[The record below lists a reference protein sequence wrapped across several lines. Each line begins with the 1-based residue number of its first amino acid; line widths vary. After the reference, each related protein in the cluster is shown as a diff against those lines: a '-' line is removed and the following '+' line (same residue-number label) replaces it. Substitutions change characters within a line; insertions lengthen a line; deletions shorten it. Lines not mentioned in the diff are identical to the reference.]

1 MCFQERF
8 TKPERSV
15 RLITF
20 CWHGRVK
27 HNQKAA
33 FICHIR
39 EANLQAY
46 TQTLIHRLDKLNRQR
61 IERALALMDLQSQRV
76 FHLIPALFQFNHPL
90 IPGYF
95 SADTPFGIHLFEANP
110 IQQQFI
116 DDAQLTL
123 GEPLTPTDNPAIL
136 GLYTM
141 GSTSS
146 IGQST
151 SSDLDIWVCV
161 SAHMSCEARDNLSS
175 KCLLITDWAKS
186 QGVEANFFIMN
197 EERFRHNHSEA
208 LSGENCGSSQ
218 HLLLLDE
225 FYRSAVRLA
234 GKRLLWQIVPP
245 EMEEC
250 YDEYVHELCSN
261 GYLNCTE
268 WIDFGKLNRIPAEEY
283 FGANLWQL
291 YKSIDS
297 PYKSVLK
304 AILLEAYSWEYPHT
318 QLLSIDSKRRF
329 FADEPDLYGM
339 DSYYQ
344 MLEKVTRY
352 LVRIGDST
360 RLDLVR
366 RCFYLKTHEKLS
378 REPGVGSMPWRR
390 EALRELTSEWQ
401 WSADLIAELDNRRH
415 WKVEQV
421 KVVHHAL
428 LDALML
434 SYRNLIQFARRN
446 DITSAIS
453 PQDISILARK
463 LYAAFEVLPGKVT
476 LLNPQISPDLHEPDL
491 SFIEVCA
498 GRTNKPGWYLYKQP
512 LQAQRLIGQPYLEH
526 NEYLSKLVA
535 WAFFNGLITESTRLH
550 AVVRE
555 AQLDIDK
562 FYQMVSDL
570 RNTFSLRKRRPTM
583 QALANPCEISQLAM
597 FINFE
602 HDPTS
607 ELSGKALKVDLKN
620 IDIFSFGAEQKCL
633 VGSVDLVYRNSW
645 QEVRTLHFEG
655 QTAMLDA
662 LKTVLGKM
670 HQDALPPESV
680 DVFCYSKN
688 LRGVMRNLVY
698 QLLAEC
704 IDLRLKPMEQEKRR
718 RFKAL
723 RMGDQMYGLFFERRG
738 VSVQKLEN
746 SVDFYRSISTN
757 KLKGSPLLMLDRD
770 QDYPL
775 PAVVDSFASEGLV
788 QFFFEDTEKG
798 FNIYV
803 LDEANRVEVYHQFNG
818 EKDEMV
824 ASVNSFYTSMLDDS
838 NKLGAK
844 SINFNLPQYYQII
857 HPEEGETYVV
867 PYRNDNA
874 VYSKPSQVVN
884 A

>member
-1 MCFQERF
+1 M
-8 TKPERSV
+8 
-15 RLITF
+15 
-20 CWHGRVK
+20 
-27 HNQKAA
+27 
-33 FICHIR
+33 
-39 EANLQAY
+39 QAY
-46 TQTLIHRLDKLNRQR
+46 TQTLIQRLDKLNRQR
-61 IERALALMDLQSQRV
+61 IQRALALMDLQSQRV
-76 FHLIPALFQFNHPL
+76 FHLIPALFHYNHPL

-95 SADTPFGIHLFEANP
+95 SYEVPHGIQCFELNDV
-110 IQQQFI
+110 QQQFVS
-116 DDAQLTL
+116 DAELTL
-123 GEPLTPTDNPAIL
+123 NQPLKTTEHPEIL

-161 SAHMSCEARDNLSS
+161 SSLMGCEARERLTN

-186 QGVEANFFIMN
+186 QGVEANFFLMD
-197 EERFRHNHSEA
+197 EQRFRSKQSEEMT
-208 LSGENCGSSQ
+208 GENCGSSQ
-218 HLLLLDE
+218 HMLLLDE

-250 YDEYVHELCSN
+250 YDEYVTQLCSKS
-261 GYLNCTE
+261 YIDCSE
-268 WIDFGKLNRIPAEEY
+268 WIDFGQLNHIPAEEY

-297 PYKSVLK
+297 PYKSVMK
-304 AILLEAYSWEYPHT
+304 AILLEAYSWEYPQT
-318 QLLSIDSKRRF
+318 QLLSVDSKRRF
-329 FADEPDLYGM
+329 FAHDPDLYSM
-339 DSYYQ
+339 DSYYL

-352 LVRIGDST
+352 LERIGDDT

-378 REPGVGSMPWRR
+378 REPGVGSVEWRR
-390 EALRELTSEWQ
+390 EALGELTQQ
-401 WSADLIAELDNRRH
+401 WGWSRSVIEELDNRRH

-421 KVVHHAL
+421 KVVHHSL

-491 SFIEVCA
+491 TFIEVSK
-498 GRTNKPGWYLYKQP
+498 GRTNKAGWYLYKQP
-512 LQAQRLIGQPYLEH
+512 IEAHRIIGQPYLEH

-535 WAFFNGLITESTRLH
+535 WSFFNGMITESTRLH
-550 AVVRE
+550 SVVRG
-555 AQLDIDK
+555 AHLDIDK

-583 QALANPCEISQLAM
+583 QALASPCEISQLAM

-602 HDPTS
+602 NDPTAD
-607 ELSGKALKVDLKN
+607 LSGKSLKVDLKN
-620 IDIFSFGAEQKCL
+620 ADIFSFGAEQKCL

-645 QEVRTLHFEG
+645 QEVRTLHFKGE
-655 QTAMLDA
+655 TAMMDA

-704 IDLRLKPMEQEKRR
+704 IDLRLKPVEQEKRR

-723 RMGDQMYGLFFERRG
+723 RIGDQMYGLFFERRG

-770 QDYPL
+770 EDYQL
-775 PAVVDSFASEGLV
+775 PDVVDGFASEGLV

-803 LDEANRVEVYHQFNG
+803 LDENNRVEVYHQFNG
-818 EKDEMV
+818 EKDEMI
-824 ASVNSFYTSMLDDS
+824 ASVNSFYTSVRDDNELAS
-838 NKLGAK
+838 QL
-844 SINFNLPQYYQII
+844 INFNLPQYYQIV
-857 HPEEGETYVV
+857 HPVEGETYVV
-867 PYRNDNA
+867 PYRNDSSLYSRPSKA
-874 VYSKPSQVVN
+874 VN
-884 A
+884 G

>member
-1 MCFQERF
+1 M
-8 TKPERSV
+8 
-15 RLITF
+15 
-20 CWHGRVK
+20 
-27 HNQKAA
+27 
-33 FICHIR
+33 
-39 EANLQAY
+39 QAY
-46 TQTLIHRLDKLNRQR
+46 TQKIIQRLDNLNQQR
-61 IERALALMDLQSQRV
+61 VDRALALMDSQSQQV
-76 FHLIPALFQFNHPL
+76 FHLIPALLNYNHPV
-90 IPGYF
+90 IPGYYD
-95 SADTPFGIHLFEANP
+95 ADVPFGVHGLALNS

-116 DDAQLTL
+116 DDIQLAI
-123 GEPLTPTDNPAIL
+123 GQPLKTAEKPAIL

-151 SSDLDIWVCV
+151 SSDLDIWVCI
-161 SAHMSCEARDNLSS
+161 SPDMDCDERELLTN
-175 KCLLITDWAKS
+175 KCLLITDWAQS
-186 QGVEANFFIMN
+186 QGVEANFFLMD
-197 EERFRHNHSEA
+197 EERFRSNHSEEMT
-208 LSGENCGSSQ
+208 GDNCGSSQ

-225 FYRSAVRLA
+225 FYRSAVRIA
-234 GKRLLWQIVPP
+234 GQRLLWQIVPP

-250 YDEYVHELCSN
+250 YDEYVSQLCSD
-261 GYLNCTE
+261 GYIDCSE

-283 FGANLWQL
+283 FGSNLWQL

-318 QLLSIDSKRRF
+318 QLLSIDTKRRF
-329 FADEPDLYGM
+329 FAHEPDLYGM
-339 DSYYQ
+339 DAYYL

-352 LVRIGDST
+352 LERIQDDT

-378 REPGVGSMPWRR
+378 REPDVGSVAWRR
-390 EALRELTSEWQ
+390 EALSDMIAKWD
-401 WSADLIAELDNRRH
+401 WDASVVAELDDRRN

-428 LDALML
+428 LDALMQ

-491 SFIEVCA
+491 SFIEVKD
-498 GRTNKPGWYLYKQP
+498 GGVNKSGWYLYKQP
-512 LQAQRLIGQPYLEH
+512 LIAHRILGQPYLEH
-526 NEYLSKLVA
+526 HEYLSKLVS

-562 FYQMVSDL
+562 LYQMVSDL
-570 RNTFSLRKRRPTM
+570 RNTFALRKRRPTM
-583 QALANPCEISQLAM
+583 QALASPCEISQLAM

-602 HDPTS
+602 NDPTS
-607 ELSGKALKVDLKN
+607 ELSGRSLKVDVKN
-620 IDIFSFGAEQKCL
+620 TDIFSFGPEHKNL

-645 QEVRTLHFEG
+645 HEVRTLHFKGE
-655 QTAMLDA
+655 TAMLDA
-662 LKTVLGKM
+662 LKTILGKM

-680 DVFCYSKN
+680 DVFCYAKN
-688 LRGVMRNLVY
+688 MRGVMRNMVY

-704 IDLRLKPMEQEKRR
+704 IDLRLKPVEQEKRR
-718 RFKAL
+718 RFKAMRL
-723 RMGDQMYGLFFERRG
+723 GNQTYGLFFERRG

-746 SVDFYRSISTN
+746 SIDFYRSISTN
-757 KLKGSPLLMLDRD
+757 KLKGSPLLMLDRE
-770 QDYPL
+770 QEYQMPE
-775 PAVVDSFASEGLV
+775 AVDGFASEGLV
-788 QFFFEDTEKG
+788 QFFFEDNEDG

-803 LDEANRVEVYHQFNG
+803 LDESNQVEVYHQFSG
-818 EKDEMV
+818 SKDEMIS
-824 ASVNSFYTSMLDDS
+824 SVNSFYTSVKDDS
-838 NKLGAK
+838 RVASKF
-844 SINFNLPQYYQII
+844 INFNLPQYYQII
-857 HPEEGETYVV
+857 HPEEGNAYII
-867 PYRNDNA
+867 PYRNDGCSPHRPTKA
-874 VYSKPSQVVN
+874 VN

>member
-1 MCFQERF
+1 M
-8 TKPERSV
+8 
-15 RLITF
+15 
-20 CWHGRVK
+20 
-27 HNQKAA
+27 
-33 FICHIR
+33 
-39 EANLQAY
+39 QAY
-46 TQTLIHRLDKLNRQR
+46 TQTLIQRLDNLNQQR
-61 IERALALMDLQSQRV
+61 IDRALALMNVQGQRV
-76 FHLIPALFQFNHPL
+76 FNLIPALLHFNHPMM
-90 IPGYF
+90 PGYY
-95 SADTPFGIHLFEANP
+95 DQQVPFGIRSFTFNSF
-110 IQQQFI
+110 QKQFVS
-116 DDAQLTL
+116 DTELTL
-123 GEPLTPTDNPAIL
+123 GGKLTEAAEPAIL

-161 SAHMSCEARDNLSS
+161 SPDMDGASRDSLTN
-175 KCLLITDWAKS
+175 KCLLITDWAETL
-186 QGVEANFFIMN
+186 GVEANFFLMDG
-197 EERFRHNHSEA
+197 ERFRSNHSEEMT
-208 LSGENCGSSQ
+208 GDNCGSSQ

-234 GKRLLWQIVPP
+234 GQRLLWQIIPP

-250 YDEYVHELCSN
+250 YDQYVHGLCQD
-261 GYLNCTE
+261 GYLDCSQ
-268 WIDFGKLNRIPAEEY
+268 WIDFGKLNSIPAEEY
-283 FGANLWQL
+283 FGSSLWQL

-304 AILLEAYSWEYPHT
+304 AILLEAYSWEYPNT
-318 QLLSIDSKRRF
+318 QLLSIDTKRRF

-339 DSYYQ
+339 DSYYL

-352 LVRIGDST
+352 LERINDHT

-378 REPGVGSMPWRR
+378 REAGIGSVAWRR
-390 EALRELTSEWQ
+390 EALTEMTKSWNWGHET
-401 WSADLIAELDNRRH
+401 IAELDNRRN

-491 SFIEVCA
+491 SFIEVRQGQA
-498 GRTNKPGWYLYKQP
+498 NKPGWYLYKQP
-512 LQAQRLIGQPYLEH
+512 LIAHRILGQPSLEH
-526 NEYLSKLVA
+526 HEYLSKLVA
-535 WAFFNGLITESTRLH
+535 WSFFNGLITESTRLH
-550 AVVRE
+550 SVVRD
-555 AQLDIDK
+555 AQIDIDK

-570 RNTFSLRKRRPTM
+570 RNTFSLRKRRPSM
-583 QALANPCEISQLAM
+583 QALASPCEISQLAM

-602 HDPTS
+602 SDPTS
-607 ELSGKALKVDLKN
+607 ELSPRELKVDLKN
-620 IDIFSFGAEQKCL
+620 ADIFSFGEEGKSL

-645 QEVRTLHFEG
+645 HEVRTLHFQG
-655 QTAMLDA
+655 DTAMLDA

-688 LRGVMRNLVY
+688 LRGVMRNMVY

-704 IDLRLKPMEQEKRR
+704 IDLRLKPIEPEKRR
-718 RFKAL
+718 RFKAIRL
-723 RMGDQMYGLFFERRG
+723 ANKMFGLFFERRG
-738 VSVQKLEN
+738 VSVQMLEN

-757 KLKGSPLLMLDRD
+757 KLKGSPLQMLDKE
-770 QDYPL
+770 QEYQL
-775 PAVVDSFASEGLV
+775 PDVVDGFASEGLI
-788 QFFFEDTEKG
+788 QFFFEDTDKG

-803 LDEANRVEVYHQFNG
+803 LDESNQVEVYHQYSG
-818 EKDEMV
+818 EKDEMI
-824 ASVNSFYTSMLDDS
+824 ASVNSFYTSVKDESKVSSRL
-838 NKLGAK
+838 
-844 SINFNLPQYYQII
+844 INFNLPQYYQIV
-857 HPEEGETYVV
+857 HPEEGNSYVV
-867 PYRNDNA
+867 PYRNDATLSSRN
-874 VYSKPSQVVN
+874 SKIVN
-884 A
+884 I

>member
-1 MCFQERF
+1 M
-8 TKPERSV
+8 
-15 RLITF
+15 
-20 CWHGRVK
+20 
-27 HNQKAA
+27 
-33 FICHIR
+33 
-39 EANLQAY
+39 QAY
-46 TQTLIHRLDKLNRQR
+46 TYTIIQRLDNLNQQR
-61 IERALALMDLQSQRV
+61 IDRALALMDSQSQQV
-76 FHLIPALFQFNHPL
+76 FHLIPALLNYNHPV
-90 IPGYF
+90 IPGYYD
-95 SADTPFGIHLFEANP
+95 ADVPYGVHGLELNP

-116 DDAQLTL
+116 DDIQLAI
-123 GEPLTPTDNPAIL
+123 GQPLKTAEKPAIL

-151 SSDLDIWVCV
+151 SSDLDIWVCI
-161 SAHMSCEARDNLSS
+161 SPEMDCDERELLTN
-175 KCLLITDWAKS
+175 KCLLITDWAQS
-186 QGVEANFFIMN
+186 QGVEANFFLMD
-197 EERFRHNHSEA
+197 EERFRSNHSEEMT
-208 LSGENCGSSQ
+208 GDNCGSSQ

-225 FYRSAVRLA
+225 FYRSAVRIA
-234 GKRLLWQIVPP
+234 GQRLLWQIVPP

-250 YDEYVHELCSN
+250 YDEYASQLCSD
-261 GYLNCTE
+261 GYIDCSE

-283 FGANLWQL
+283 FGSNLWQL

-318 QLLSIDSKRRF
+318 QLLSIDTKRRF
-329 FADEPDLYGM
+329 FAHEPDLYGM
-339 DSYYQ
+339 DAYYL

-352 LVRIGDST
+352 LERIQDDT

-378 REPGVGSMPWRR
+378 REPDVGSVAWRR
-390 EALRELTSEWQ
+390 EALSDMIAKWN
-401 WSADLIAELDNRRH
+401 WDDSVVAELDDRRN

-428 LDALML
+428 LDALMQ

-491 SFIEVCA
+491 SFIEVKE
-498 GRTNKPGWYLYKQP
+498 GGVNKSGWYLYKQP
-512 LQAQRLIGQPYLEH
+512 LIAHRILGQPCLEH
-526 NEYLSKLVA
+526 HEYLSKLVS

-570 RNTFSLRKRRPTM
+570 RNTFALRKRRPTM
-583 QALANPCEISQLAM
+583 QALASPCEISQLAM

-602 HDPTS
+602 NDPTS
-607 ELSGKALKVDLKN
+607 ELSGRSLKVDVKN
-620 IDIFSFGAEQKCL
+620 TDIFSFGPEHKNL

-645 QEVRTLHFEG
+645 HEVRTLHFKGE
-655 QTAMLDA
+655 TAMLDA
-662 LKTVLGKM
+662 LKTILGKM

-680 DVFCYSKN
+680 DVFCYAKN
-688 LRGVMRNLVY
+688 MRGVMRNMVY

-704 IDLRLKPMEQEKRR
+704 IDLRLKPVEQEKRR
-718 RFKAL
+718 RFKAMRL
-723 RMGDQMYGLFFERRG
+723 GNQTYGLFFERRG

-746 SVDFYRSISTN
+746 SIDFYRSISTN
-757 KLKGSPLLMLDRD
+757 KLKGSPLLMLDRE
-770 QDYPL
+770 QEYQL
-775 PAVVDSFASEGLV
+775 PEAVDGFASEGLV
-788 QFFFEDTEKG
+788 QFFFEDNEDG

-803 LDEANRVEVYHQFNG
+803 LDESNQVEVYHQFSG
-818 EKDEMV
+818 SKDEMI
-824 ASVNSFYTSMLDDS
+824 ASVNSFYTSVKDDS
-838 NKLGAK
+838 RVASKF
-844 SINFNLPQYYQII
+844 INFNLPQYYQII
-857 HPEEGETYVV
+857 HPEEGNAYII
-867 PYRNDNA
+867 PYRNDGCSPHRPTKA
-874 VYSKPSQVVN
+874 VN

>member
-1 MCFQERF
+1 M
-8 TKPERSV
+8 
-15 RLITF
+15 
-20 CWHGRVK
+20 
-27 HNQKAA
+27 
-33 FICHIR
+33 
-39 EANLQAY
+39 QAY
-46 TQTLIHRLDKLNRQR
+46 TQTLIQRLDNLNQQR
-61 IERALALMDLQSQRV
+61 IDRALALMDLQSQRV
-76 FHLIPALFQFNHPL
+76 FHLIPALLHYNHPMM
-90 IPGYF
+90 PGFY
-95 SADTPFGIHLFEANP
+95 DQQVPFGIRSFTPNEF
-110 IQQQFI
+110 QKQFVE
-116 DDAQLTL
+116 DTELTL
-123 GEPLTPTDNPAIL
+123 GGKLTETNNPEIL

-161 SAHMSCEARDNLSS
+161 SPDMDGGARDSLTN
-175 KCLLITDWAKS
+175 KCLLITDWA
-186 QGVEANFFIMN
+186 QTLGVEANFFLMD
-197 EERFRHNHSEA
+197 EQRFRSNYSEEMT
-208 LSGENCGSSQ
+208 GDNCGSSQ

-234 GKRLLWQIVPP
+234 GQRLLWQIIPP

-250 YDEYVHELCSN
+250 YDEYVHDLCN
-261 GYLNCTE
+261 KGYIDCSQ

-283 FGANLWQL
+283 FGSNLWQL

-318 QLLSIDSKRRF
+318 QLLSIDTKRRF

-339 DSYYQ
+339 DSYYL

-352 LVRIGDST
+352 LERINDDT

-378 REPGVGSMPWRR
+378 REAGVGSVAWRR
-390 EALRELTSEWQ
+390 EALTEMTQAWNWDHET
-401 WSADLIAELDNRRH
+401 IVELDNRRN

-491 SFIEVCA
+491 SFIEVRQ
-498 GRTNKPGWYLYKQP
+498 GQTNKAGWYLYKQP
-512 LQAQRLIGQPYLEH
+512 LIAHRILGQPSLEH
-526 NEYLSKLVA
+526 HEYLSKLVA
-535 WAFFNGLITESTRLH
+535 WSFFNGLITESTRLH
-550 AVVRE
+550 SVVRD
-555 AQLDIDK
+555 AHIDIDK

-570 RNTFSLRKRRPTM
+570 RNTFSLRKRRPSM
-583 QALANPCEISQLAM
+583 QALASPCEISQLAM

-602 HDPTS
+602 NDPTS
-607 ELSGKALKVDLKN
+607 ELSARALKVDLKSA
-620 IDIFSFGAEQKCL
+620 DIFSFGEEGQSL
-633 VGSVDLVYRNSW
+633 VGSIDLVYRNSW
-645 QEVRTLHFEG
+645 HEVRTLHFQGE
-655 QTAMLDA
+655 TAMLDA

-688 LRGVMRNLVY
+688 LRGVIRNMVY

-704 IDLRLKPMEQEKRR
+704 IDLRLKPIEQEKRR
-718 RFKAL
+718 RFKAIRL
-723 RMGDQMYGLFFERRG
+723 ANKMFGLFFERRG
-738 VSVQKLEN
+738 VSVQMLEN

-757 KLKGSPLLMLDRD
+757 KLKGSPLLMLDKE
-770 QDYPL
+770 QEYQL
-775 PAVVDSFASEGLV
+775 PEVVDGFASEGLI
-788 QFFFEDTEKG
+788 QFFFEDTDKG

-803 LDEANRVEVYHQFNG
+803 LDESNQVEVYHQYSG
-818 EKDEMV
+818 QKDEMI
-824 ASVNSFYTSMLDDS
+824 ASVNSFYTSVKDDS
-838 NKLGAK
+838 KVASKL
-844 SINFNLPQYYQII
+844 INFNLPQYYQIV
-857 HPEEGETYVV
+857 HPDDEQSYVV
-867 PYRNDNA
+867 PYRNDATLSSRN
-874 VYSKPSQVVN
+874 SKIANV
-884 A
+884 

>member
-1 MCFQERF
+1 M
-8 TKPERSV
+8 
-15 RLITF
+15 
-20 CWHGRVK
+20 
-27 HNQKAA
+27 
-33 FICHIR
+33 
-39 EANLQAY
+39 QAY
-46 TQTLIHRLDKLNRQR
+46 TYTIIQRLDNLNQQR
-61 IERALALMDLQSQRV
+61 IDRALALMDSQSQQV
-76 FHLIPALFQFNHPL
+76 FHLIPALLNYNHPV
-90 IPGYF
+90 IPGYYD
-95 SADTPFGIHLFEANP
+95 ADVPYGVHGLELNP

-116 DDAQLTL
+116 DDIQLAI
-123 GEPLTPTDNPAIL
+123 GQPLKTAEKPAIL

-151 SSDLDIWVCV
+151 SSDLDIWVCI
-161 SAHMSCEARDNLSS
+161 SPEMDCDERELLTN
-175 KCLLITDWAKS
+175 KCLLITDWAQS
-186 QGVEANFFIMN
+186 QGVEANFFLMD
-197 EERFRHNHSEA
+197 EERFRSNHSEEMT
-208 LSGENCGSSQ
+208 GDNCGSSQ

-225 FYRSAVRLA
+225 FYRSAVRIA
-234 GKRLLWQIVPP
+234 GQRLLWQIVPP

-250 YDEYVHELCSN
+250 YDEYVSQLCSD
-261 GYLNCTE
+261 GYIDCSE

-283 FGANLWQL
+283 FGSNLWQL

-318 QLLSIDSKRRF
+318 QLLSIDTKRRF
-329 FADEPDLYGM
+329 FAHESDLYGM
-339 DSYYQ
+339 DAYYL

-352 LVRIGDST
+352 LERIQDDT

-378 REPGVGSMPWRR
+378 REPDVGSVAWRR
-390 EALRELTSEWQ
+390 EALSDMIAKWN
-401 WSADLIAELDNRRH
+401 WDDSVVAELDDRRN

-428 LDALML
+428 LDALMQ

-491 SFIEVCA
+491 SFIEVKE
-498 GRTNKPGWYLYKQP
+498 GGVNKSGWYLYKQP
-512 LQAQRLIGQPYLEH
+512 LIAHRILGQPCLEH
-526 NEYLSKLVA
+526 HEYLSKLVS

-570 RNTFSLRKRRPTM
+570 RNTFALRKRRPTM
-583 QALANPCEISQLAM
+583 QALASPCEISQLAM

-602 HDPTS
+602 NDPTS
-607 ELSGKALKVDLKN
+607 ELSGRSLKVDVKN
-620 IDIFSFGAEQKCL
+620 TDIFSFGPEHKNL

-645 QEVRTLHFEG
+645 HEVRTLHFKGE
-655 QTAMLDA
+655 TAMLDA
-662 LKTVLGKM
+662 LKTILGKM

-680 DVFCYSKN
+680 DVFCYAKN
-688 LRGVMRNLVY
+688 MRGVMRNMVY

-704 IDLRLKPMEQEKRR
+704 IDLRLKPVEQEKRR
-718 RFKAL
+718 RFKAMRL
-723 RMGDQMYGLFFERRG
+723 GNQTYGLFFERRG

-746 SVDFYRSISTN
+746 SIDFYRSISTN
-757 KLKGSPLLMLDRD
+757 KLKGSPLLMLDRE
-770 QDYPL
+770 QEYQL
-775 PAVVDSFASEGLV
+775 PEAVDGFASEGLV
-788 QFFFEDTEKG
+788 QFFFEDNEDG

-803 LDEANRVEVYHQFNG
+803 LDESNQVEVYHQFSG
-818 EKDEMV
+818 SKDEMI
-824 ASVNSFYTSMLDDS
+824 ASVNSFYTSVKDDS
-838 NKLGAK
+838 RVASKF
-844 SINFNLPQYYQII
+844 INFNLPQYYQII
-857 HPEEGETYVV
+857 HPEEGNAYII
-867 PYRNDNA
+867 PYRNDGCSPHRPTKA
-874 VYSKPSQVVN
+874 VN

>member
-1 MCFQERF
+1 M
-8 TKPERSV
+8 
-15 RLITF
+15 
-20 CWHGRVK
+20 
-27 HNQKAA
+27 
-33 FICHIR
+33 
-39 EANLQAY
+39 QAY
-46 TQTLIHRLDKLNRQR
+46 TQKIIQRLDNLNQQR
-61 IERALALMDLQSQRV
+61 VDRALALMDSQSQQV
-76 FHLIPALFQFNHPL
+76 FHLIPALLNYNHPV
-90 IPGYF
+90 IPGYYD
-95 SADTPFGIHLFEANP
+95 ADVPFGVHGLALNS

-116 DDAQLTL
+116 DDIQLAI
-123 GEPLTPTDNPAIL
+123 GQPLKTAEKPAIL

-151 SSDLDIWVCV
+151 SSDLDIWVCI
-161 SAHMSCEARDNLSS
+161 SPDMDCDERELLTN
-175 KCLLITDWAKS
+175 KCLLITDWAQS
-186 QGVEANFFIMN
+186 QGVEANFFLMD
-197 EERFRHNHSEA
+197 EERFRSNHSEEMT
-208 LSGENCGSSQ
+208 GDNCGSSQ

-225 FYRSAVRLA
+225 FYRSAVRIA
-234 GKRLLWQIVPP
+234 GQRLLWQIVPP

-250 YDEYVHELCSN
+250 YDEYVSQLCSD
-261 GYLNCTE
+261 GYIDCSE

-283 FGANLWQL
+283 FGSNLWQL

-318 QLLSIDSKRRF
+318 QLLSIDTKRRF
-329 FADEPDLYGM
+329 FAHEPDLYGM
-339 DSYYQ
+339 DAYYL

-352 LVRIGDST
+352 LERIQDDT

-378 REPGVGSMPWRR
+378 REPDVGSVAWRR
-390 EALRELTSEWQ
+390 EALSDMIAKWD
-401 WSADLIAELDNRRH
+401 WDASVVAELDDRRN

-428 LDALML
+428 LDALMQ

-491 SFIEVCA
+491 SFIEVKD
-498 GRTNKPGWYLYKQP
+498 GGVNKSGWYLYKQP
-512 LQAQRLIGQPYLEH
+512 LIAHRILGQPYLEH
-526 NEYLSKLVA
+526 HEYLSKLVS

-570 RNTFSLRKRRPTM
+570 RNTFALRKRRPTM
-583 QALANPCEISQLAM
+583 QALASPCEISQLAM

-602 HDPTS
+602 NDPTS
-607 ELSGKALKVDLKN
+607 ELSGRSLKVDVKN
-620 IDIFSFGAEQKCL
+620 TDIFSFGPEHKNL

-645 QEVRTLHFEG
+645 HEVRTLHFKG
-655 QTAMLDA
+655 GTAMLDA
-662 LKTVLGKM
+662 LKTILGKM

-680 DVFCYSKN
+680 DVFCYAKN
-688 LRGVMRNLVY
+688 MRGVMRNMVY

-704 IDLRLKPMEQEKRR
+704 IDLRLKPVEQEKRR
-718 RFKAL
+718 RFKAMRL
-723 RMGDQMYGLFFERRG
+723 GNQTYGLFFERRG

-746 SVDFYRSISTN
+746 SIDFYRSISTN
-757 KLKGSPLLMLDRD
+757 KLKGSPLLMLDRE
-770 QDYPL
+770 QEYQMPE
-775 PAVVDSFASEGLV
+775 AVDGFASEGLV
-788 QFFFEDTEKG
+788 QFFFEDNEDG

-803 LDEANRVEVYHQFNG
+803 LDESNQVEVYHQFSG
-818 EKDEMV
+818 SKDEMIS
-824 ASVNSFYTSMLDDS
+824 SVNSFYTSVKDDS
-838 NKLGAK
+838 RVASKF
-844 SINFNLPQYYQII
+844 INFNLPQYYQII
-857 HPEEGETYVV
+857 HPEEGNAYII
-867 PYRNDNA
+867 PYRNDGCSPHRPTKA
-874 VYSKPSQVVN
+874 VN

>member
-1 MCFQERF
+1 M
-8 TKPERSV
+8 
-15 RLITF
+15 
-20 CWHGRVK
+20 
-27 HNQKAA
+27 
-33 FICHIR
+33 
-39 EANLQAY
+39 QAY
-46 TQTLIHRLDKLNRQR
+46 TQTLIQRLDNLNQQR
-61 IERALALMDLQSQRV
+61 IDRALALMNVQGQRV
-76 FHLIPALFQFNHPL
+76 FNLIPTLLHFNHPMM
-90 IPGYF
+90 PGYN
-95 SADTPFGIHLFEANP
+95 DQQVPFGIHSFTLNSF
-110 IQQQFI
+110 QKQFVS
-116 DDAQLTL
+116 DTELTL
-123 GEPLTPTDNPAIL
+123 GGKLTKAAEPAIL

-161 SAHMSCEARDNLSS
+161 SPDMDGASRDSLTN
-175 KCLLITDWAKS
+175 KCLLITDWAETL
-186 QGVEANFFIMN
+186 GVEANFFLMDG
-197 EERFRHNHSEA
+197 ERFRSNHSEEMT
-208 LSGENCGSSQ
+208 GDNCGSSQ

-234 GKRLLWQIVPP
+234 GQRLLWQIIPP

-250 YDEYVHELCSN
+250 YDQYVQGLCQD
-261 GYLNCTE
+261 GYLDCSQ

-283 FGANLWQL
+283 FGSNLWQL

-318 QLLSIDSKRRF
+318 QLLSIDTKRRF

-339 DSYYQ
+339 DSYYL

-352 LVRIGDST
+352 LERINDHT

-378 REPGVGSMPWRR
+378 REAGNGSVAWRR
-390 EALRELTSEWQ
+390 EALTEMTKSWNWGHET
-401 WSADLIAELDNRRH
+401 IAELDNRRN

-476 LLNPQISPDLHEPDL
+476 LLNPQISPDLHESDL
-491 SFIEVCA
+491 SFIEVRQGQA
-498 GRTNKPGWYLYKQP
+498 NKAGWYLYKQP
-512 LQAQRLIGQPYLEH
+512 LIAHRILGQPSLEH
-526 NEYLSKLVA
+526 HEYLSKLVA
-535 WAFFNGLITESTRLH
+535 WSFFNGLITESTRLH
-550 AVVRE
+550 SVVRD
-555 AQLDIDK
+555 AHIDIDK

-570 RNTFSLRKRRPTM
+570 RNTFSLRKRRPSM
-583 QALANPCEISQLAM
+583 QALASPCEISQLAM

-602 HDPTS
+602 NDPTS
-607 ELSGKALKVDLKN
+607 ELSPRELKLDLKN
-620 IDIFSFGAEQKCL
+620 ADIFSFGEEGKSL

-645 QEVRTLHFEG
+645 HEVRTLHFQG
-655 QTAMLDA
+655 DTAMLDA

-688 LRGVMRNLVY
+688 LRGVMRNMVY

-704 IDLRLKPMEQEKRR
+704 IDLRLKPIEPEKRR
-718 RFKAL
+718 RFKAIRL
-723 RMGDQMYGLFFERRG
+723 ANKMFGLFFERRG
-738 VSVQKLEN
+738 VSVQMLEN

-757 KLKGSPLLMLDRD
+757 KLKGSPLQMLDKE
-770 QDYPL
+770 QEYQL
-775 PAVVDSFASEGLV
+775 PEVVDGFASEGLI
-788 QFFFEDTEKG
+788 QFFFEDTDKG

-803 LDEANRVEVYHQFNG
+803 LDESNQVEVYHQYSG
-818 EKDEMV
+818 EKDEMI
-824 ASVNSFYTSMLDDS
+824 ASVNSFYTSVKDETKVSSRL
-838 NKLGAK
+838 
-844 SINFNLPQYYQII
+844 INFNLPQYYQIV
-857 HPEEGETYVV
+857 HPEEGNSYVV
-867 PYRNDNA
+867 PYRNDA
-874 VYSKPSQVVN
+874 TLSSRSSKIVN
-884 A
+884 I

>member
-1 MCFQERF
+1 M
-8 TKPERSV
+8 
-15 RLITF
+15 
-20 CWHGRVK
+20 
-27 HNQKAA
+27 
-33 FICHIR
+33 
-39 EANLQAY
+39 QAY
-46 TQTLIHRLDKLNRQR
+46 TQTLIQRLDNLNQQR
-61 IERALALMDLQSQRV
+61 IDRALALMDLQSQRV
-76 FHLIPALFQFNHPL
+76 FHLIPALLHYNHPMM
-90 IPGYF
+90 PGFY
-95 SADTPFGIHLFEANP
+95 DQQVPFGIRSFTPNEF
-110 IQQQFI
+110 QKQFVE
-116 DDAQLTL
+116 DTELTL
-123 GEPLTPTDNPAIL
+123 GGKLAETDSPEIL

-161 SAHMSCEARDNLSS
+161 SPDMDGGARDSLTN
-175 KCLLITDWAKS
+175 KCLLITDWA
-186 QGVEANFFIMN
+186 QTLGVEANFFLMD
-197 EERFRHNHSEA
+197 EQRFRSNHSEEMT
-208 LSGENCGSSQ
+208 GDNCGSSQ

-234 GKRLLWQIVPP
+234 GQRLLWQIIPP

-250 YDEYVHELCSN
+250 YDEYVHDLCN
-261 GYLNCTE
+261 KGYIDCSQ

-283 FGANLWQL
+283 FGSNLWQL

-318 QLLSIDSKRRF
+318 QLLSIDTKRRF

-339 DSYYQ
+339 DSYYL

-352 LVRIGDST
+352 LERINDDT

-378 REPGVGSMPWRR
+378 REAGVGSVAWRR
-390 EALRELTSEWQ
+390 EALTEMTQSWNWDHET
-401 WSADLIAELDNRRH
+401 IVELDNRRN

-491 SFIEVCA
+491 SFIEVRQ
-498 GRTNKPGWYLYKQP
+498 GQTNKAGWYLYKQP
-512 LQAQRLIGQPYLEH
+512 LIAHRILGQPSLEH
-526 NEYLSKLVA
+526 HEYLSKLVA
-535 WAFFNGLITESTRLH
+535 WSFFNGLITESTRLH
-550 AVVRE
+550 SVVRD
-555 AQLDIDK
+555 AHIDIDK

-570 RNTFSLRKRRPTM
+570 RNTFSLRKRRPSM
-583 QALANPCEISQLAM
+583 QALASPCEISQLAM

-602 HDPTS
+602 NDPTS
-607 ELSGKALKVDLKN
+607 ELSARSLKVDLKSA
-620 IDIFSFGAEQKCL
+620 DIFSFGEEGQSL

-645 QEVRTLHFEG
+645 HEVRTLHFQGE
-655 QTAMLDA
+655 TAMLDA

-688 LRGVMRNLVY
+688 LRGVIRNMVY

-704 IDLRLKPMEQEKRR
+704 IDLRLKPIEQEKRR
-718 RFKAL
+718 RFKAIRL
-723 RMGDQMYGLFFERRG
+723 ANKMFGLFFERRG
-738 VSVQKLEN
+738 VSVQMLEN

-757 KLKGSPLLMLDRD
+757 KLKGSPLLMLDKE
-770 QDYPL
+770 QEYQL
-775 PAVVDSFASEGLV
+775 PEVVDGFASEGLI
-788 QFFFEDTEKG
+788 QFFFEDTDKG

-803 LDEANRVEVYHQFNG
+803 LDESNQVEVYHQYSG
-818 EKDEMV
+818 QKDEMI
-824 ASVNSFYTSMLDDS
+824 ASVNSFYTSVKDDS
-838 NKLGAK
+838 KVASKL
-844 SINFNLPQYYQII
+844 INFNLPQYYQIV
-857 HPEEGETYVV
+857 HPDDGQSYVV
-867 PYRNDNA
+867 PYRNDATLSSRN
-874 VYSKPSQVVN
+874 SKIANV
-884 A
+884 

>member
-1 MCFQERF
+1 M
-8 TKPERSV
+8 
-15 RLITF
+15 
-20 CWHGRVK
+20 
-27 HNQKAA
+27 
-33 FICHIR
+33 
-39 EANLQAY
+39 QAY
-46 TQTLIHRLDKLNRQR
+46 TQKIIQRLDNLNQQR
-61 IERALALMDLQSQRV
+61 VDRALALMDSQSQQV
-76 FHLIPALFQFNHPL
+76 FHLIPALLNYNHPV
-90 IPGYF
+90 IPGYYD
-95 SADTPFGIHLFEANP
+95 ADVPFGVHGLVLNS

-116 DDAQLTL
+116 DDIQLAI
-123 GEPLTPTDNPAIL
+123 GQPLKTAEKPAIL

-151 SSDLDIWVCV
+151 SSDLDIWVCI
-161 SAHMSCEARDNLSS
+161 SPDMDCDERELLTN
-175 KCLLITDWAKS
+175 KCLLITDWAQS
-186 QGVEANFFIMN
+186 QGVEANFFLMD
-197 EERFRHNHSEA
+197 EERFRSNHSEEMT
-208 LSGENCGSSQ
+208 GDNCGSSQ

-225 FYRSAVRLA
+225 FYRSAVRIA
-234 GKRLLWQIVPP
+234 GQRLLWQIVPP

-250 YDEYVHELCSN
+250 YDEYVSQLCSE
-261 GYLNCTE
+261 GYIDCSE

-283 FGANLWQL
+283 FGSNLWQL

-318 QLLSIDSKRRF
+318 QLLSIDTKRRF
-329 FADEPDLYGM
+329 FAHEPDLYGM
-339 DSYYQ
+339 DAYYL

-352 LVRIGDST
+352 LERIQDDT

-378 REPGVGSMPWRR
+378 REPDVGSVAWRR
-390 EALRELTSEWQ
+390 EALSDMIAKWD
-401 WSADLIAELDNRRH
+401 WDASVVAELDDRRN

-428 LDALML
+428 LDALMQ

-491 SFIEVCA
+491 SFIEVKD
-498 GRTNKPGWYLYKQP
+498 GGVNKSGWYLYKQP
-512 LQAQRLIGQPYLEH
+512 LIAHRILGQPYLEH
-526 NEYLSKLVA
+526 HEYLSKLVS

-570 RNTFSLRKRRPTM
+570 RNTFALRKRRPTM
-583 QALANPCEISQLAM
+583 QALASPCEISQLAM

-602 HDPTS
+602 NDPTS
-607 ELSGKALKVDLKN
+607 ELSGRSLKVDVKN
-620 IDIFSFGAEQKCL
+620 TDIFSFGPEHKNL

-645 QEVRTLHFEG
+645 HEVRTLHFKGE
-655 QTAMLDA
+655 TAMLDA
-662 LKTVLGKM
+662 LKTILGKM

-680 DVFCYSKN
+680 DVFCYAKN
-688 LRGVMRNLVY
+688 MRGVMRNMVY

-704 IDLRLKPMEQEKRR
+704 IDLRLKPVEQEKRR
-718 RFKAL
+718 RFKAMRL
-723 RMGDQMYGLFFERRG
+723 GNQTYGLFFERRG

-746 SVDFYRSISTN
+746 SIDFYRSISTN
-757 KLKGSPLLMLDRD
+757 KLKGSPLLMLDRE
-770 QDYPL
+770 QEYQMPE
-775 PAVVDSFASEGLV
+775 AVDGFASEGLV
-788 QFFFEDTEKG
+788 QFFFEDNEDG

-803 LDEANRVEVYHQFNG
+803 LDESNQVEVYHQFSG
-818 EKDEMV
+818 SKDEMIS
-824 ASVNSFYTSMLDDS
+824 SVNSFYTSVKDDS
-838 NKLGAK
+838 RVASKF
-844 SINFNLPQYYQII
+844 INFNLPQYYQII
-857 HPEEGETYVV
+857 HPEEGNAYII
-867 PYRNDNA
+867 PYRNDGCSPHRPTKA
-874 VYSKPSQVVN
+874 VN

>member
-1 MCFQERF
+1 M
-8 TKPERSV
+8 
-15 RLITF
+15 
-20 CWHGRVK
+20 
-27 HNQKAA
+27 
-33 FICHIR
+33 
-39 EANLQAY
+39 QAY
-46 TQTLIHRLDKLNRQR
+46 TQTLIQRLDNLNQQR
-61 IERALALMDLQSQRV
+61 IDRALALMNVQGQRV
-76 FHLIPALFQFNHPL
+76 FNLIPALLHFNHPMM
-90 IPGYF
+90 PGYY
-95 SADTPFGIHLFEANP
+95 DQQVPFGIRSFTPNEF
-110 IQQQFI
+110 QKQFVS
-116 DDAQLTL
+116 DTELTL
-123 GEPLTPTDNPAIL
+123 GGKLTEAAEPAIL

-161 SAHMSCEARDNLSS
+161 SPDMDGASRDSLTN
-175 KCLLITDWAKS
+175 KCLLITDWAETL
-186 QGVEANFFIMN
+186 GVEANFFLMD
-197 EERFRHNHSEA
+197 EQRFRSNHSEEMT
-208 LSGENCGSSQ
+208 GDNCGSSQ

-234 GKRLLWQIVPP
+234 GQRLLWQIIPP

-250 YDEYVHELCSN
+250 YDEYVQGLCQD
-261 GYLNCTE
+261 GYLDCSQ

-283 FGANLWQL
+283 FGSNLWQL

-304 AILLEAYSWEYPHT
+304 AILLEAYSWEYPNT
-318 QLLSIDSKRRF
+318 QLLSIDTKRRF

-339 DSYYQ
+339 DSYYL

-352 LVRIGDST
+352 LERINDHT

-378 REPGVGSMPWRR
+378 RDAGIGSVAWRR
-390 EALRELTSEWQ
+390 EALTEMTKSWNWGHET
-401 WSADLIAELDNRRH
+401 IAELDNRRN

-491 SFIEVCA
+491 SFIEVRQ
-498 GRTNKPGWYLYKQP
+498 GQSNKAGWYLYKQP
-512 LQAQRLIGQPYLEH
+512 LVAHRILGQPSLEH
-526 NEYLSKLVA
+526 HEYLSKLVA
-535 WAFFNGLITESTRLH
+535 WSFFNGLITESTRLH
-550 AVVRE
+550 SVVRD
-555 AQLDIDK
+555 AQIDIDK

-570 RNTFSLRKRRPTM
+570 RNTFSLRKRRPSM
-583 QALANPCEISQLAM
+583 QALASPCEISQLAM

-602 HDPTS
+602 SDPTS
-607 ELSGKALKVDLKN
+607 ELSGRALKVDLKN
-620 IDIFSFGAEQKCL
+620 ADIFSFGEEGKSL

-645 QEVRTLHFEG
+645 HEVRTLHFQG
-655 QTAMLDA
+655 DTAMLDA

-688 LRGVMRNLVY
+688 LRGVMRNMVY

-704 IDLRLKPMEQEKRR
+704 IDLRLKPIEPEKRR
-718 RFKAL
+718 RFKAIRL
-723 RMGDQMYGLFFERRG
+723 ANKMFGLFFERRG
-738 VSVQKLEN
+738 VSVQMLEN

-757 KLKGSPLLMLDRD
+757 KLKGSPLLMLDKE
-770 QDYPL
+770 QEYQL
-775 PAVVDSFASEGLV
+775 PEVVDGFASEGLI
-788 QFFFEDTEKG
+788 QFFFEDTDKG

-803 LDEANRVEVYHQFNG
+803 LDESNQVEVYHQYSG
-818 EKDEMV
+818 EKDGMI
-824 ASVNSFYTSMLDDS
+824 ASVNSFYTSVKDES
-838 NKLGAK
+838 KVSSKL
-844 SINFNLPQYYQII
+844 INFNLPQYYQIV
-857 HPEEGETYVV
+857 HPEEGHSYVV
-867 PYRNDNA
+867 PYRNDA
-874 VYSKPSQVVN
+874 TLASRSSKIVN
-884 A
+884 I

>member
-1 MCFQERF
+1 M
-8 TKPERSV
+8 
-15 RLITF
+15 
-20 CWHGRVK
+20 
-27 HNQKAA
+27 
-33 FICHIR
+33 
-39 EANLQAY
+39 QAY
-46 TQTLIHRLDKLNRQR
+46 TQTLIQRLDNLNQQR
-61 IERALALMDLQSQRV
+61 IDRALALMNVQGQRV
-76 FHLIPALFQFNHPL
+76 FNLIPTLLHFNHPMM
-90 IPGYF
+90 PGYY
-95 SADTPFGIHLFEANP
+95 DQQVPFGIHSFTLNSF
-110 IQQQFI
+110 QKQFVS
-116 DDAQLTL
+116 DTELTL
-123 GEPLTPTDNPAIL
+123 GGKLTKAAEPAIL

-161 SAHMSCEARDNLSS
+161 SPGMDGASRDSLTN
-175 KCLLITDWAKS
+175 KCLLITDWAETL
-186 QGVEANFFIMN
+186 GVEANFFLMDG
-197 EERFRHNHSEA
+197 ERFRSNHSEEMT
-208 LSGENCGSSQ
+208 GDNCGSSQ

-234 GKRLLWQIVPP
+234 GQRLLWQIIPP

-250 YDEYVHELCSN
+250 YDQYVQGLCQD
-261 GYLNCTE
+261 GYLDCSQ

-283 FGANLWQL
+283 FGSNLWQL

-318 QLLSIDSKRRF
+318 QLLSIDTKRRF

-339 DSYYQ
+339 DSYYL

-352 LVRIGDST
+352 LERINDHT

-378 REPGVGSMPWRR
+378 REAGNGSVAWRR
-390 EALRELTSEWQ
+390 EALTEMTKSWNWGHET
-401 WSADLIAELDNRRH
+401 IAELDNRRN

-476 LLNPQISPDLHEPDL
+476 LLNPQISPDLHESDL
-491 SFIEVCA
+491 SFIEVRQGQA
-498 GRTNKPGWYLYKQP
+498 NKAGWYLYKQP
-512 LQAQRLIGQPYLEH
+512 LIAHRILGQPSLEH
-526 NEYLSKLVA
+526 HEYLSKLVA
-535 WAFFNGLITESTRLH
+535 WSFFNGLITESTRLH
-550 AVVRE
+550 SVVRD
-555 AQLDIDK
+555 AHIDIDK

-570 RNTFSLRKRRPTM
+570 RNTFSLRKRRPSM
-583 QALANPCEISQLAM
+583 QALASPCEISQLAM

-602 HDPTS
+602 NDPTS
-607 ELSGKALKVDLKN
+607 ELSPRELKLDLKN
-620 IDIFSFGAEQKCL
+620 ADIFSFGEEGKSL

-645 QEVRTLHFEG
+645 HEVRTLHFQG
-655 QTAMLDA
+655 DTAMLDA

-688 LRGVMRNLVY
+688 LRGVMRNMVY

-704 IDLRLKPMEQEKRR
+704 IDLRLKPIEPEKRR
-718 RFKAL
+718 RFKAIRL
-723 RMGDQMYGLFFERRG
+723 ANKMFGLFFERRG
-738 VSVQKLEN
+738 VSVQMLEN

-757 KLKGSPLLMLDRD
+757 KLKGSPLQMLDKE
-770 QDYPL
+770 QEYQL
-775 PAVVDSFASEGLV
+775 PEVVDGFASEGLI
-788 QFFFEDTEKG
+788 QFFFEDTDKG

-803 LDEANRVEVYHQFNG
+803 LDESNQVEVYHQYSG
-818 EKDEMV
+818 EKDEMI
-824 ASVNSFYTSMLDDS
+824 ASVNSFYTSVKDETKVSSRL
-838 NKLGAK
+838 
-844 SINFNLPQYYQII
+844 INFNLPQYYQIV
-857 HPEEGETYVV
+857 HPEEGNSYVV
-867 PYRNDNA
+867 PYRNDA
-874 VYSKPSQVVN
+874 TLSSRSSKIVN
-884 A
+884 I

>member
-1 MCFQERF
+1 M
-8 TKPERSV
+8 
-15 RLITF
+15 
-20 CWHGRVK
+20 
-27 HNQKAA
+27 
-33 FICHIR
+33 
-39 EANLQAY
+39 QAY
-46 TQTLIHRLDKLNRQR
+46 TQKIIQRLDNLNQQR
-61 IERALALMDLQSQRV
+61 VDRALALMDSQSQQV
-76 FHLIPALFQFNHPL
+76 FHLIPVLLNYNHPV
-90 IPGYF
+90 IPGYYD
-95 SADTPFGIHLFEANP
+95 ADVPFGVHGLALNS

-116 DDAQLTL
+116 DDIQLAI
-123 GEPLTPTDNPAIL
+123 GQPLKTAEKPAIL

-151 SSDLDIWVCV
+151 SSDLDIWVCI
-161 SAHMSCEARDNLSS
+161 SPDMDCDERELLTN
-175 KCLLITDWAKS
+175 KCLLITDWAQS
-186 QGVEANFFIMN
+186 QGVEANFFLMD
-197 EERFRHNHSEA
+197 EERFRSNHSEEMT
-208 LSGENCGSSQ
+208 GDNCGSSQ

-225 FYRSAVRLA
+225 FYRSAVRIA
-234 GKRLLWQIVPP
+234 GQRLLWQIVPP

-250 YDEYVHELCSN
+250 YDEYVSQLCSD
-261 GYLNCTE
+261 GYIDCSE

-283 FGANLWQL
+283 FGSNLWQL

-318 QLLSIDSKRRF
+318 QLLSIDTKRRF
-329 FADEPDLYGM
+329 FAHEPDLYGM
-339 DSYYQ
+339 DAYYL

-352 LVRIGDST
+352 LERIQDDT

-378 REPGVGSMPWRR
+378 REPDVGSVAWRR
-390 EALRELTSEWQ
+390 EALSDMIAKWD
-401 WSADLIAELDNRRH
+401 WDASVVAELDDRRN

-428 LDALML
+428 LDALMQ

-491 SFIEVCA
+491 SFIEVKD
-498 GRTNKPGWYLYKQP
+498 GGVNKSGWYLYKQP
-512 LQAQRLIGQPYLEH
+512 LIAHRILGQPYLEH
-526 NEYLSKLVA
+526 HEYLSKLVS

-570 RNTFSLRKRRPTM
+570 RNTFALRKRRPTM
-583 QALANPCEISQLAM
+583 QALASPCEISQLAM

-602 HDPTS
+602 NDPTS
-607 ELSGKALKVDLKN
+607 ELSGRSLKVDVKN
-620 IDIFSFGAEQKCL
+620 TDIFSFGPEHKNL

-645 QEVRTLHFEG
+645 HEVRTLHFKGE
-655 QTAMLDA
+655 TAMLDA
-662 LKTVLGKM
+662 LKTILGKM

-680 DVFCYSKN
+680 DVFCYAKN
-688 LRGVMRNLVY
+688 MRGVMRNMVY

-704 IDLRLKPMEQEKRR
+704 IDLRLKPVEQEKRR
-718 RFKAL
+718 RFKAMRL
-723 RMGDQMYGLFFERRG
+723 GNQTYGLFFERRG

-746 SVDFYRSISTN
+746 SIDFYRSISTN
-757 KLKGSPLLMLDRD
+757 KLKGSPLLMLDRE
-770 QDYPL
+770 QEYQMPE
-775 PAVVDSFASEGLV
+775 AVDGFASEGLV
-788 QFFFEDTEKG
+788 QFFFEDNEDG

-803 LDEANRVEVYHQFNG
+803 LDESNQVEVYHQFSG
-818 EKDEMV
+818 SKDEMIS
-824 ASVNSFYTSMLDDS
+824 SVNSFYTSVKDDS
-838 NKLGAK
+838 RVASKF
-844 SINFNLPQYYQII
+844 INFNLPQYYQII
-857 HPEEGETYVV
+857 HPEEGNAYII
-867 PYRNDNA
+867 PYRNDGCSPHRPTKA
-874 VYSKPSQVVN
+874 VN

>member
-1 MCFQERF
+1 M
-8 TKPERSV
+8 
-15 RLITF
+15 
-20 CWHGRVK
+20 
-27 HNQKAA
+27 
-33 FICHIR
+33 
-39 EANLQAY
+39 QAY
-46 TQTLIHRLDKLNRQR
+46 TQKIIQRLDNLNQQR
-61 IERALALMDLQSQRV
+61 VDRALALMDSQSQQV
-76 FHLIPALFQFNHPL
+76 FHLIPALLNYNHPV
-90 IPGYF
+90 IPGYYD
-95 SADTPFGIHLFEANP
+95 ADVPFGVHGLALNS

-116 DDAQLTL
+116 DDIQLAI
-123 GEPLTPTDNPAIL
+123 GQPLKTAEKSAIL

-151 SSDLDIWVCV
+151 SSDLDIWVCI
-161 SAHMSCEARDNLSS
+161 SPDMDCDERELLTN
-175 KCLLITDWAKS
+175 KCLLITDWAQS
-186 QGVEANFFIMN
+186 QGVEANFFLMD
-197 EERFRHNHSEA
+197 EERFRSNHSEEMT
-208 LSGENCGSSQ
+208 GDNCGSSQ

-225 FYRSAVRLA
+225 FYRSAVRIA
-234 GKRLLWQIVPP
+234 GQRLLWQIVPP

-250 YDEYVHELCSN
+250 YDEYVSQLCSE
-261 GYLNCTE
+261 GYIDCSE

-283 FGANLWQL
+283 FGSNLWQL

-318 QLLSIDSKRRF
+318 QLLSIDTKRRF
-329 FADEPDLYGM
+329 FAHEPDLYGM
-339 DSYYQ
+339 DAYYL

-352 LVRIGDST
+352 LERIQDDT

-378 REPGVGSMPWRR
+378 REPDVGSVAWRR
-390 EALRELTSEWQ
+390 EALSDMIAKWD
-401 WSADLIAELDNRRH
+401 WDASVVAELDDRRN

-428 LDALML
+428 LDALMQ

-491 SFIEVCA
+491 SFIEVKD
-498 GRTNKPGWYLYKQP
+498 GGVNKSGWYLYKQP
-512 LQAQRLIGQPYLEH
+512 LIAHRILGQPYLEH
-526 NEYLSKLVA
+526 HEYLSKLVS

-570 RNTFSLRKRRPTM
+570 RNTFALRKRRPTM
-583 QALANPCEISQLAM
+583 QALASPCEISQLAM

-602 HDPTS
+602 NDPTS
-607 ELSGKALKVDLKN
+607 ELSGRSLKVDVKN
-620 IDIFSFGAEQKCL
+620 TDIFSFGPEHKNL

-645 QEVRTLHFEG
+645 HEVRTLHFKGE
-655 QTAMLDA
+655 TAMLDA
-662 LKTVLGKM
+662 LKTILGKM

-680 DVFCYSKN
+680 DVFCYAKN
-688 LRGVMRNLVY
+688 MRGVMRNMVY

-704 IDLRLKPMEQEKRR
+704 IDLRLKPVEQEKRR
-718 RFKAL
+718 RFKAMRL
-723 RMGDQMYGLFFERRG
+723 GNQTYGLFFERRG

-746 SVDFYRSISTN
+746 SIDFYRSISTN
-757 KLKGSPLLMLDRD
+757 KLKGSPLLMLDRE
-770 QDYPL
+770 QEYQMPE
-775 PAVVDSFASEGLV
+775 AVDGFASEGLV
-788 QFFFEDTEKG
+788 QFFFEDNEDG

-803 LDEANRVEVYHQFNG
+803 LDESNQVEVYHQFSG
-818 EKDEMV
+818 SKDEMIS
-824 ASVNSFYTSMLDDS
+824 SVNSFYTSVKDDS
-838 NKLGAK
+838 RVASKF
-844 SINFNLPQYYQII
+844 INFNLPQYYQII
-857 HPEEGETYVV
+857 HPEEGNAYII
-867 PYRNDNA
+867 PYRNDGCSPHRPTKA
-874 VYSKPSQVVN
+874 VN

>member
-1 MCFQERF
+1 M
-8 TKPERSV
+8 
-15 RLITF
+15 
-20 CWHGRVK
+20 
-27 HNQKAA
+27 
-33 FICHIR
+33 
-39 EANLQAY
+39 QAY
-46 TQTLIHRLDKLNRQR
+46 TYTIIQRLDNLNQQR
-61 IERALALMDLQSQRV
+61 IDRALALMDSQSQQV
-76 FHLIPALFQFNHPL
+76 FHLIPALLNYNHPV
-90 IPGYF
+90 IPGYYD
-95 SADTPFGIHLFEANP
+95 ADVPYGVHGLELNL

-116 DDAQLTL
+116 DDIQLAI
-123 GEPLTPTDNPAIL
+123 GQPLKTAEKPAIL

-151 SSDLDIWVCV
+151 SSDLDIWVCI
-161 SAHMSCEARDNLSS
+161 SPEMDCDERELLTN
-175 KCLLITDWAKS
+175 KCLLITDWAQS
-186 QGVEANFFIMN
+186 QGVEANFFLMD
-197 EERFRHNHSEA
+197 EERFRSNHSEEMT
-208 LSGENCGSSQ
+208 GDNCGSSQ

-225 FYRSAVRLA
+225 FYRSAVRIA
-234 GKRLLWQIVPP
+234 GQRLLWQIVPP

-250 YDEYVHELCSN
+250 YDEYVSQLCSD
-261 GYLNCTE
+261 GYIDCSE

-283 FGANLWQL
+283 FGSNLWQL

-318 QLLSIDSKRRF
+318 QLLSIDTKRRF
-329 FADEPDLYGM
+329 FAHEPDLYGM
-339 DSYYQ
+339 DAYYL

-352 LVRIGDST
+352 LERIQDDT

-378 REPGVGSMPWRR
+378 REPDVGSVAWRR
-390 EALRELTSEWQ
+390 EALSDMIAKWN
-401 WSADLIAELDNRRH
+401 WDDSVVAELDDRRN

-428 LDALML
+428 LDALMQ

-491 SFIEVCA
+491 SFIEVKE
-498 GRTNKPGWYLYKQP
+498 GGVNKSGWYLYKQP
-512 LQAQRLIGQPYLEH
+512 LIAHRILGQPCLEH
-526 NEYLSKLVA
+526 HEYLSKLVS

-570 RNTFSLRKRRPTM
+570 RNTFALRKRRPTM
-583 QALANPCEISQLAM
+583 QALASPCEISQLAM

-602 HDPTS
+602 NDPTS
-607 ELSGKALKVDLKN
+607 ELSGRSLKVDVKN
-620 IDIFSFGAEQKCL
+620 TDIFSFGPEHKNL

-645 QEVRTLHFEG
+645 HEVRTLHFKGE
-655 QTAMLDA
+655 TAMLDA
-662 LKTVLGKM
+662 LKAILGKM

-680 DVFCYSKN
+680 DVFCYAKN
-688 LRGVMRNLVY
+688 MRGVMRNMVY

-704 IDLRLKPMEQEKRR
+704 IDLRLKPVEQEKRR
-718 RFKAL
+718 RFKAMRL
-723 RMGDQMYGLFFERRG
+723 GNQTYGLFFERRG

-746 SVDFYRSISTN
+746 SIDFYRSISTN
-757 KLKGSPLLMLDRD
+757 KLKGSPLLMLDRE
-770 QDYPL
+770 QEYQL
-775 PAVVDSFASEGLV
+775 PEAVDGFASEGLV
-788 QFFFEDTEKG
+788 QFFFEDNEDG

-803 LDEANRVEVYHQFNG
+803 LDESNQVEVYHQFSG
-818 EKDEMV
+818 SKDEMI
-824 ASVNSFYTSMLDDS
+824 ASVNSFYTSVKDDS
-838 NKLGAK
+838 RVASKF
-844 SINFNLPQYYQII
+844 INFNLPQYYQII
-857 HPEEGETYVV
+857 HPEEGNAYII
-867 PYRNDNA
+867 PYRNDGCSPHRPTKA
-874 VYSKPSQVVN
+874 VN

>member
-1 MCFQERF
+1 
-8 TKPERSV
+8 
-15 RLITF
+15 
-20 CWHGRVK
+20 
-27 HNQKAA
+27 
-33 FICHIR
+33 
-39 EANLQAY
+39 LQAY
-46 TQTLIHRLDKLNRQR
+46 TEKLIQRLDNLNQQR
-61 IERALALMDLQSQRV
+61 IDRALALMDLQAQRV
-76 FHLIPALFQFNHPL
+76 FHLIPTLLHFNHPV
-90 IPGYF
+90 IPGFYD
-95 SADTPFGIHLFEANP
+95 SQVPYGIHGFELNEL
-110 IQQQFI
+110 QKQFVE
-116 DDAQLTL
+116 DTELTIGQSL
-123 GEPLTPTDNPAIL
+123 STNESPAIL
-136 GLYTM
+136 ALYTM

-161 SAHMSCEARDNLSS
+161 SPLMSGEDREALNN
-175 KCLLITDWAKS
+175 KCLLITDWAQS
-186 QGVEANFFIMN
+186 QGVEANFFIMDADRFKSN
-197 EERFRHNHSEA
+197 RSEEMT
-208 LSGENCGSSQ
+208 GDNCGSSQ

-234 GKRLLWQIVPP
+234 GQRLLWQVVPP

-250 YDEYVHELCSN
+250 YDEYVRDLCGKGIIDCSQ
-261 GYLNCTE
+261 
-268 WIDFGKLNRIPAEEY
+268 WIDFGQLHRIPAEEY
-283 FGANLWQL
+283 FGSNLWQL

-318 QLLSIDSKRRF
+318 QLLSLDTKRRF

-339 DSYYQ
+339 DTYYL

-352 LVRIGDST
+352 LERIGDET

-378 REPGVGSMPWRR
+378 REPGVNSQAWRR
-390 EALRELTSEWQ
+390 EALTDMVQKWNWDESVLV
-401 WSADLIAELDNRRH
+401 ELDDRRN

-421 KVVHHAL
+421 KVVHHSL

-453 PQDISILARK
+453 PQDISVLARK
-463 LYAAFEVLPGKVT
+463 LYAAFEVLPSKVT

-491 SFIEVCA
+491 TFIEVRP
-498 GRTNKPGWYLYKQP
+498 GRTNLPGWYLYKQP
-512 LQAQRLIGQPYLEH
+512 LQPQRILGQPHLEH

-550 AVVRE
+550 SVVRD
-555 AQLDIDK
+555 AHIDIDK

-583 QALANPCEISQLAM
+583 QALASPCEISQLAM

-602 HDPTS
+602 NDPTS
-607 ELSGKALKVDLKN
+607 ELAAKSLKVDLKN
-620 IDIFSFGAEQKCL
+620 IDIFSYGPEQKCL

-645 QEVRTLHFEG
+645 HEVRTLHFQGE
-655 QTAMLDA
+655 TAMLDA

-688 LRGVMRNLVY
+688 LRGVMRNMVY

-704 IDLRLKPMEQEKRR
+704 IDLRLKPIEQEKRR

-723 RMGDQMYGLFFERRG
+723 RIAQQMYGLFFERRG
-738 VSVQKLEN
+738 VSVQMLEN

-757 KLKGSPLLMLDRD
+757 KLKGSPLLMLDKE
-770 QDYPL
+770 QDYQL
-775 PAVVDSFASEGLV
+775 PEIVDSFASEGLV
-788 QFFFEDTEKG
+788 QFFFEDTEQG

-803 LDEANRVEVYHQFNG
+803 LDESNRVEVYHQFNG
-818 EKDEMV
+818 EKDEMI
-824 ASVNSFYTSMLDDS
+824 ASVNSFYTS
-838 NKLGAK
+838 AK
-844 SINFNLPQYYQII
+844 DENNVASKFINFNLPQYYQIVHNEDEDPYI
-857 HPEEGETYVV
+857 V
-867 PYRNDNA
+867 PYRNDGA
-874 VYSKPSQVVN
+874 SYVKPNRAVN

>member
-1 MCFQERF
+1 M
-8 TKPERSV
+8 
-15 RLITF
+15 
-20 CWHGRVK
+20 
-27 HNQKAA
+27 
-33 FICHIR
+33 
-39 EANLQAY
+39 QAY
-46 TQTLIHRLDKLNRQR
+46 TYTIIQRLDNLNQQR
-61 IERALALMDLQSQRV
+61 IDRALALMDSQSQQV
-76 FHLIPALFQFNHPL
+76 FHLIPALLNYNHPV
-90 IPGYF
+90 IPGYYD
-95 SADTPFGIHLFEANP
+95 ADVPYGVHGLELNP

-116 DDAQLTL
+116 DDIQLAI
-123 GEPLTPTDNPAIL
+123 GQPLKTAEKPAIL

-151 SSDLDIWVCV
+151 SSDLDIWVCI
-161 SAHMSCEARDNLSS
+161 SPEMDCDERELLTN
-175 KCLLITDWAKS
+175 KCLLITDWAQS
-186 QGVEANFFIMN
+186 QGVEANFFLMD
-197 EERFRHNHSEA
+197 EERFRSNHSEEMT
-208 LSGENCGSSQ
+208 GDNCGSSQ

-225 FYRSAVRLA
+225 FYRSAVRIA
-234 GKRLLWQIVPP
+234 GQRLLWQIVPP

-250 YDEYVHELCSN
+250 YDEYVSQLCSD
-261 GYLNCTE
+261 GYIDCSE

-283 FGANLWQL
+283 FGSNLWQL

-318 QLLSIDSKRRF
+318 QLLSIDTKRRF
-329 FADEPDLYGM
+329 FAHEPDLYGM
-339 DSYYQ
+339 DAYYL

-352 LVRIGDST
+352 LERIQDDT

-378 REPGVGSMPWRR
+378 REPDVGSVAWRR
-390 EALRELTSEWQ
+390 EALSDMIAKWN
-401 WSADLIAELDNRRH
+401 WDDSVVAELDDRRN

-428 LDALML
+428 LDALMQ

-491 SFIEVCA
+491 SFIEVKE
-498 GRTNKPGWYLYKQP
+498 GGVNKSGWYLYKQP
-512 LQAQRLIGQPYLEH
+512 LIAHRILGQPCLEH
-526 NEYLSKLVA
+526 HEYLSKLVS

-570 RNTFSLRKRRPTM
+570 RNTFALRKRRPTM
-583 QALANPCEISQLAM
+583 QALASPCEISQLAM

-602 HDPTS
+602 NDPTS
-607 ELSGKALKVDLKN
+607 ELSGRSLKVDVKN
-620 IDIFSFGAEQKCL
+620 TDIFSFGPEHKNL

-645 QEVRTLHFEG
+645 HEVRTLHFKGE
-655 QTAMLDA
+655 TAMLDA
-662 LKTVLGKM
+662 LKTILGKM

-680 DVFCYSKN
+680 DVFCYAKN
-688 LRGVMRNLVY
+688 MRGVMRNMVY

-704 IDLRLKPMEQEKRR
+704 IDLRLKPVEQEKRR
-718 RFKAL
+718 RFKAMRL
-723 RMGDQMYGLFFERRG
+723 GNQTYGLFFERRG

-746 SVDFYRSISTN
+746 SIDFYRSISTN
-757 KLKGSPLLMLDRD
+757 KLKGSPLLMLDHE
-770 QDYPL
+770 QEYQL
-775 PAVVDSFASEGLV
+775 PEAVDGFASEGLV
-788 QFFFEDTEKG
+788 QFFFEDNEDG

-803 LDEANRVEVYHQFNG
+803 LDESNQVEVYHQFSG
-818 EKDEMV
+818 SKDEMI
-824 ASVNSFYTSMLDDS
+824 ASVNSFYTSVKDDS
-838 NKLGAK
+838 RVASKF
-844 SINFNLPQYYQII
+844 INFNLPQYYQII
-857 HPEEGETYVV
+857 HPEEGNAYII
-867 PYRNDNA
+867 PYRNDGCSPHRPTKA
-874 VYSKPSQVVN
+874 VN

>member
-1 MCFQERF
+1 M
-8 TKPERSV
+8 
-15 RLITF
+15 
-20 CWHGRVK
+20 
-27 HNQKAA
+27 
-33 FICHIR
+33 
-39 EANLQAY
+39 QAY
-46 TQTLIHRLDKLNRQR
+46 TQKIIQRLDNLNQQR
-61 IERALALMDLQSQRV
+61 VDRALALMDSQSQQV
-76 FHLIPALFQFNHPL
+76 FHLIPALLNYNHPV
-90 IPGYF
+90 IPGYYD
-95 SADTPFGIHLFEANP
+95 ADVPFGVHGLALNS

-116 DDAQLTL
+116 DDIQLAI
-123 GEPLTPTDNPAIL
+123 GQPLKTAEKPAIL

-151 SSDLDIWVCV
+151 SSDLDIWVCI
-161 SAHMSCEARDNLSS
+161 SPDMDCDERELLTN
-175 KCLLITDWAKS
+175 KCLLITDWAQS
-186 QGVEANFFIMN
+186 QGVEANFFLMD
-197 EERFRHNHSEA
+197 EERFRSNHSEEMT
-208 LSGENCGSSQ
+208 GDNCGSSQ

-225 FYRSAVRLA
+225 FYRSAVRIA
-234 GKRLLWQIVPP
+234 GQRLLWQIVPP

-250 YDEYVHELCSN
+250 YDEYVSQLCSE
-261 GYLNCTE
+261 GYIDCSE

-283 FGANLWQL
+283 FGSNLWQL

-318 QLLSIDSKRRF
+318 QLLSIDTKRRF
-329 FADEPDLYGM
+329 FAHEPDLYGM
-339 DSYYQ
+339 DAYYL

-352 LVRIGDST
+352 LERIQDDT

-378 REPGVGSMPWRR
+378 REPDVGSVAWRR
-390 EALRELTSEWQ
+390 EALSDMIAKWD
-401 WSADLIAELDNRRH
+401 WDASVVAELDDRRN

-428 LDALML
+428 LDALMQ

-491 SFIEVCA
+491 SFIEVKD
-498 GRTNKPGWYLYKQP
+498 GGVNKSGWYLYKQP
-512 LQAQRLIGQPYLEH
+512 LIAHRILGQPYLEH
-526 NEYLSKLVA
+526 HEYLSKLVS

-570 RNTFSLRKRRPTM
+570 RNTFALRKRRPTM
-583 QALANPCEISQLAM
+583 QALASPCEISQLAM

-602 HDPTS
+602 NDPTS
-607 ELSGKALKVDLKN
+607 ELSGRSLKVDVKN
-620 IDIFSFGAEQKCL
+620 ADIFSFGPEHKNL

-645 QEVRTLHFEG
+645 HEVRTLHFKGE
-655 QTAMLDA
+655 TAMLDA
-662 LKTVLGKM
+662 LKTILGKM

-680 DVFCYSKN
+680 DVFCYAKN
-688 LRGVMRNLVY
+688 MRGVMRNMVY

-704 IDLRLKPMEQEKRR
+704 IDLRLKPVEQEKRR
-718 RFKAL
+718 RFKAMRL
-723 RMGDQMYGLFFERRG
+723 GNQTYGLFFERRG

-746 SVDFYRSISTN
+746 SIDFYRSISTN
-757 KLKGSPLLMLDRD
+757 KLKGSPLLMLDRE
-770 QDYPL
+770 QEYQMPE
-775 PAVVDSFASEGLV
+775 AVDGFASEGLV
-788 QFFFEDTEKG
+788 QFFFEDNEDG

-803 LDEANRVEVYHQFNG
+803 LDESNQVEVYHQFSG
-818 EKDEMV
+818 SKDEMIS
-824 ASVNSFYTSMLDDS
+824 SVNSFYTSVKDDS
-838 NKLGAK
+838 RVASKF
-844 SINFNLPQYYQII
+844 INFNLPQYYQII
-857 HPEEGETYVV
+857 HPEEGNAYII
-867 PYRNDNA
+867 PYRNDGCSPHRPTKA
-874 VYSKPSQVVN
+874 VN

>member
-1 MCFQERF
+1 M
-8 TKPERSV
+8 
-15 RLITF
+15 
-20 CWHGRVK
+20 
-27 HNQKAA
+27 
-33 FICHIR
+33 
-39 EANLQAY
+39 QAY
-46 TQTLIHRLDKLNRQR
+46 TYTIIQRLDNLNQQR
-61 IERALALMDLQSQRV
+61 IDRALALMDSQSQQV
-76 FHLIPALFQFNHPL
+76 FHLIPALLNYNHPV
-90 IPGYF
+90 IPGYYD
-95 SADTPFGIHLFEANP
+95 ADVPYGVHGLELNP

-116 DDAQLTL
+116 DDIQLAI
-123 GEPLTPTDNPAIL
+123 GQPLKTAEKPAIL

-151 SSDLDIWVCV
+151 SSDLDIWVCI
-161 SAHMSCEARDNLSS
+161 SPEMDCDERELLTN
-175 KCLLITDWAKS
+175 KCLLITDWAQS
-186 QGVEANFFIMN
+186 QGVEANFFLMD
-197 EERFRHNHSEA
+197 EERFRSNHSEEMT
-208 LSGENCGSSQ
+208 GDNCGSSQ

-225 FYRSAVRLA
+225 FYRSAVRIA
-234 GKRLLWQIVPP
+234 GQRLLWQIVPP

-250 YDEYVHELCSN
+250 YDEYVSQLCSD
-261 GYLNCTE
+261 GYIDCSE

-283 FGANLWQL
+283 FGSNLWQL

-318 QLLSIDSKRRF
+318 QLLSIDTKRRF
-329 FADEPDLYGM
+329 FAHEPDLYGM
-339 DSYYQ
+339 DAYYL

-352 LVRIGDST
+352 LERIQDDT

-378 REPGVGSMPWRR
+378 REPDVGSVAWRR
-390 EALRELTSEWQ
+390 EALSDMIAKWN
-401 WSADLIAELDNRRH
+401 WDDSVVAELDDRRN

-428 LDALML
+428 LDALMQ

-491 SFIEVCA
+491 SFIEVKE
-498 GRTNKPGWYLYKQP
+498 GGVNKSGWYLYKQP
-512 LQAQRLIGQPYLEH
+512 LIAHRILGQPCLEH
-526 NEYLSKLVA
+526 HEYLSKLVS

-570 RNTFSLRKRRPTM
+570 RNTFALRKRRPTM
-583 QALANPCEISQLAM
+583 QALASPCEISQLAM

-602 HDPTS
+602 NDPTS
-607 ELSGKALKVDLKN
+607 ELSGRSLKVDVKN
-620 IDIFSFGAEQKCL
+620 TDIFSFGPEHKNL

-645 QEVRTLHFEG
+645 HEVRTLHFKGE
-655 QTAMLDA
+655 TAMLDA
-662 LKTVLGKM
+662 LKTILGKM

-680 DVFCYSKN
+680 DVFCYAKN
-688 LRGVMRNLVY
+688 MRGVMRNMVY

-704 IDLRLKPMEQEKRR
+704 IDLRLKPVEQEKRR
-718 RFKAL
+718 RFKAMRL
-723 RMGDQMYGLFFERRG
+723 GNQTYGLFFERRG

-746 SVDFYRSISTN
+746 SIDFYRCISTN
-757 KLKGSPLLMLDRD
+757 KLKGSPLLMLDRE
-770 QDYPL
+770 QEYQL
-775 PAVVDSFASEGLV
+775 PEAVDGFASEGLV
-788 QFFFEDTEKG
+788 QFFFEDNEDG

-803 LDEANRVEVYHQFNG
+803 LDESNQVEVYHQFSG
-818 EKDEMV
+818 SKDEMI
-824 ASVNSFYTSMLDDS
+824 ASVNSFYTSVKDDS
-838 NKLGAK
+838 RVASKF
-844 SINFNLPQYYQII
+844 INFNLPQYYQII
-857 HPEEGETYVV
+857 HPEEGNAYII
-867 PYRNDNA
+867 PYRNDGCSPHRPTKA
-874 VYSKPSQVVN
+874 VN

>member
-1 MCFQERF
+1 M
-8 TKPERSV
+8 
-15 RLITF
+15 
-20 CWHGRVK
+20 
-27 HNQKAA
+27 
-33 FICHIR
+33 
-39 EANLQAY
+39 QAY
-46 TQTLIHRLDKLNRQR
+46 TKTLIQRLDNLNQQR
-61 IERALALMDLQSQRV
+61 TERALALMDLQSQRV
-76 FHLIPALFQFNHPL
+76 FHLIPTLLHFNHPV
-90 IPGYF
+90 IPGYYDDHVPYGIRQF
-95 SADTPFGIHLFEANP
+95 EFNDVQRQFVDDTE
-110 IQQQFI
+110 
-116 DDAQLTL
+116 LTIGQSL
-123 GEPLTPTDNPAIL
+123 ATSETPAIL

-161 SAHMSCEARDNLSS
+161 SPDMDKDARESLTN
-175 KCLLITDWAKS
+175 KCLLITDWAQT
-186 QGVEANFFIMN
+186 QGVEANFFLMD
-197 EERFRHNHSEA
+197 EERFRSNHSEEMT
-208 LSGENCGSSQ
+208 GDNCGSSQ

-234 GKRLLWQIVPP
+234 GMRLLWQIVPP

-250 YDEYVHELCSN
+250 YDDYVHDLCN
-261 GYLNCTE
+261 KGYIDCSQ

-283 FGANLWQL
+283 FGSNLWQL

-304 AILLEAYSWEYPHT
+304 AILLEAYSWEYPNT
-318 QLLSIDSKRRF
+318 QLLSLDTKRRF
-329 FADEPDLYGM
+329 FAHEPDLYGM
-339 DSYYQ
+339 DAYYL

-352 LVRIGDST
+352 LERIGDDT

-378 REPGVGSMPWRR
+378 REPSVGSVAWRR
-390 EALRELTSEWQ
+390 EALRDMVNNWGWDDSV
-401 WSADLIAELDNRRH
+401 IRELDDRRN

-428 LDALML
+428 LDALMQ

-463 LYAAFEVLPGKVT
+463 LYAAFEVLPGKIT

-491 SFIEVCA
+491 TFIEVRP
-498 GRTNKPGWYLYKQP
+498 GRTNKQGWYLYKQP
-512 LQAQRLIGQPYLEH
+512 LTPHRIIGQSPLEH

-535 WAFFNGLITESTRLH
+535 WSFFNGMITESTRLH
-550 AVVRE
+550 SVVRD
-555 AQLDIDK
+555 AHLDIDK

-583 QALANPCEISQLAM
+583 QALASPCEISQLAM

-602 HDPTS
+602 EDPTTQ
-607 ELSGKALKVDLKN
+607 LGGKSLKLDPKSM
-620 IDIFSFGAEQKCL
+620 DIFSFGPEQKCL

-645 QEVRTLHFEG
+645 QEVRTLHFKGE
-655 QTAMLDA
+655 TAMLDA

-688 LRGVMRNLVY
+688 LRGVMRNMVY

-704 IDLRLKPMEQEKRR
+704 IDLRLKPVEQEKRR

-723 RMGDQMYGLFFERRG
+723 RIGQQTYGLFFERRG
-738 VSVQKLEN
+738 VSVQMLEN

-757 KLKGSPLLMLDRD
+757 KLKGSPLLMLDKE
-770 QDYPL
+770 QDHPL
-775 PAVVDSFASEGLV
+775 PEIVDGFASEGLV
-788 QFFFEDTEKG
+788 QFFFEDNEQG

-803 LDEANRVEVYHQFNG
+803 LDESNRVEVYHQFSG
-818 EKDEMV
+818 EKDEMI
-824 ASVNSFYTSMLDDS
+824 ASVNGFYTSSQDDS
-838 NKLGAK
+838 QVASKF
-844 SINFNLPQYYQII
+844 INFNLPQYYQIVR
-857 HPEEGETYVV
+857 PEEGEAYIV
-867 PYRNDNA
+867 PYRSDSA
-874 VYSKPSQVVN
+874 GCPKPNRIVN